1 MTELSDAR
9 ITALA
14 RTALRVIAAEGAV
27 LNERGALAESK
38 RVLRACFQQ
47 RDAIDATVRRKIA
60 SLSRRVAEGSP
71 EWEVRY
77 RQYLEE
83 ESRKRKF

>member
-14 RTALRVIAAEGAV
+14 RTALRVIAAEGTV
-27 LNERGALAESK
+27 LNERGALAESR

-47 RDAIDATVRRKIA
+47 RDAAVRRKIA

-77 RQYLEE
+77 RQYFAE

>member
-9 ITALA
+9 VTALA
-14 RTALRVIAAEGAV
+14 RAALRVIAVEGAV
-27 LNERGALAESK
+27 LNERGALAES
-38 RVLRACFQQ
+38 RRILRACFQQ
-47 RDAIDATVRRKIA
+47 RDAIDAAVRRKIA

-77 RQYLEE
+77 RQYFEE
-83 ESRKRKF
+83 ASRKRKF

>member
-77 RQYLEE
+77 RQYCEE

>member
-14 RTALRVIAAEGAV
+14 RTALRVIAVEGAV
-27 LNERGALAESK
+27 LNERGALAESR

-47 RDAIDATVRRKIA
+47 RDAIDAAVRRKIA

-77 RQYLEE
+77 RQYFEE
-83 ESRKRKF
+83 ASRKRKF

>member
-1 MTELSDAR
+1 MTDLSDAR
-9 ITALA
+9 IAALA
-14 RTALRVIAAEGAV
+14 RLALRVIATEGRL
-27 LNERGALAESK
+27 LNERGALAESR

-47 RDAIDATVRRKIA
+47 RDAIDAAVRRKIV
-60 SLSRRVAEGSP
+60 SLSRGVAEGSP

-77 RQYLEE
+77 RQYFAE

>member
-1 MTELSDAR
+1 MTDLSDAR

-14 RTALRVIAAEGAV
+14 RAALRVIAVEGAV

-38 RVLRACFQQ
+38 RVLRTCFQQ
-47 RDAIDATVRRKIA
+47 RDAIDAAVRRKIA

-77 RQYLEE
+77 RQYFEE
-83 ESRKRKF
+83 ASRKRKF

>member
-1 MTELSDAR
+1 MTDLSDAR

-14 RTALRVIAAEGAV
+14 RLALRVIATEGTL
-27 LNERGALAESK
+27 LNERGALVESK

-47 RDAIDATVRRKIA
+47 RDAIDAAVRRKIG
-60 SLSRRVAEGSP
+60 SLSRGVAEGSP

-77 RQYLEE
+77 RQYFVE

>member
-14 RTALRVIAAEGAV
+14 RTALRVIAVEGAV
-27 LNERGALAESK
+27 LNERGALVES
-38 RVLRACFQQ
+38 RRILRACFQQ
-47 RDAIDATVRRKIA
+47 RDAIDAAVRRKIA

-77 RQYLEE
+77 RQYFEE
-83 ESRKRKF
+83 ASRKRKF

>member
-9 ITALA
+9 IAALA
-14 RTALRVIAAEGAV
+14 RLALRVIATEGRL

-47 RDAIDATVRRKIA
+47 RDAVDAAVRQKIA
-60 SLSRRVAEGSP
+60 SLSRGVAEGSP

-77 RQYLEE
+77 RQYFAE

>member
-14 RTALRVIAAEGAV
+14 RTALRVIAVEGAV

-47 RDAIDATVRRKIA
+47 RDAIDAAVRRKIA

-71 EWEVRY
+71 EWEVLY
-77 RQYLEE
+77 RQYCEE

>member
-1 MTELSDAR
+1 MTDLSDAR

-14 RTALRVIAAEGAV
+14 RLALRVIATEGRL

-47 RDAIDATVRRKIA
+47 RDAVDAAVRRKIA
-60 SLSRRVAEGSP
+60 SLSRGVAEGSP

-77 RQYLEE
+77 RQYFAE

>member
-14 RTALRVIAAEGAV
+14 RLALRVLAAEGT
-27 LNERGALAESK
+27 LLSERGALAESK

-47 RDAIDATVRRKIA
+47 RDTVDAAVRRKIA
-60 SLSRRVAEGSP
+60 SLSRGVAEGSP
-71 EWEVRY
+71 EWDVRY
-77 RQYLEE
+77 RQYFAE

>member
-14 RTALRVIAAEGAV
+14 RLALRVIAAEGTL

-38 RVLRACFQQ
+38 RMLRACFQQ
-47 RDAIDATVRRKIA
+47 RDTVDAAVRRKIA
-60 SLSRRVAEGSP
+60 SLSRGVAEGSP
-71 EWEVRY
+71 EWDVRY
-77 RQYLEE
+77 RQYFAE

>member
-14 RTALRVIAAEGAV
+14 RAALRVIAAEGAV
-27 LNERGALAESK
+27 LNERGALVES
-38 RVLRACFQQ
+38 RRILRACFQQ
-47 RDAIDATVRRKIA
+47 RDAIDAAVRRKIA

-77 RQYLEE
+77 RQYFEE
-83 ESRKRKF
+83 ASRKRKF

>member
-14 RTALRVIAAEGAV
+14 RLTLRVIATEGRL

-47 RDAIDATVRRKIA
+47 RDAVDAAVRRKIA
-60 SLSRRVAEGSP
+60 SLSRGVAEGSP

-77 RQYLEE
+77 RQYFAE

>member
-1 MTELSDAR
+1 MTDLSDAR

-14 RTALRVIAAEGAV
+14 RLALRVIATEGTL
-27 LNERGALAESK
+27 LNERGALVESK

-47 RDAIDATVRRKIA
+47 RDAIDAAVRRKIA
-60 SLSRRVAEGSP
+60 SLSRGVAEGSP

-77 RQYLEE
+77 RQYFVE

>member
-9 ITALA
+9 VTALA
-14 RTALRVIAAEGAV
+14 RAALRVIAVEGAV
-27 LNERGALAESK
+27 LNERGALAESR

-47 RDAIDATVRRKIA
+47 RDAIDAAVRRKIA

-77 RQYLEE
+77 RQYFEE
-83 ESRKRKF
+83 ASRKRKF